1 MKHNTKITLILITM
15 FLLTQLI
22 GLFIISVYANE
33 LELPYGFQNSGIES
47 QSVASGIS
55 SIIFAFIIALLLF
68 IFLSK
73 FNAETFIRIWFLIV
87 ISLALGLTFTAI
99 FHKLNI
105 INYTSYIALII
116 AIPLAYIKI
125 FKRNLIVHNITELL
139 IYPGVGAIFV
149 FLMLELFAE
158 KVIWGITILLLIISL
173 YDIWA
178 VWKSEVMQKMAK
190 YQINN
195 LKFFTGFFI
204 PYASKKDR
212 DKIKQI
218 KQKYLL
224 KGEKFLERKLE
235 KSKIKVNLAIL
246 GGGDIIFPIITAG
259 IFYQVYN
266 SILPALIIILF
277 STIALLALFTLARK
291 GKFYPAMPFITTGLY
306 LGMFINYL
314 LF

>member
-1 MKHNTKITLILITM
+1 M